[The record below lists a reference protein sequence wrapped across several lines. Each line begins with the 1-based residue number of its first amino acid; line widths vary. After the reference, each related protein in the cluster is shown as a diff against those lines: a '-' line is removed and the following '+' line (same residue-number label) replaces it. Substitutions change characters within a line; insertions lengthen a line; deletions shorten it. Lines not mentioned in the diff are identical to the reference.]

1 MSSLPFPQFLKRYGI
16 TLLFA
21 SDPGVV
27 PGAIIEKRNRGYF
40 CAGTLAQVFKD
51 PPPAWDTAL
60 QPANLVYGT
69 VERSLSLAGK
79 ASLDE
84 MGISIGGGLTKA
96 RSVNFFI
103 SGVKCRVFLN
113 QSKITLIPR
122 LQQLRKSDKDL
133 WKLLN
138 NNQIADYT
146 YYATEVT
153 ADFDVDGGID
163 LKAEIASQVKVTGN
177 ANIDWKSKSKFVIS
191 NNDAIPF
198 GFSGWMV

>member
-1 MSSLPFPQFLKRYGI
+1 MANLPFPQFLNRYGI

-27 PGAIIEKRNRGYF
+27 PGAIIEKRKQGFFR
-40 CAGTLAQVFKD
+40 AGMLSQLFKD
-51 PPPAWDTAL
+51 PPEAWLTQL

-69 VERSLSLAGK
+69 VQRSLSLSGK
-79 ASLDE
+79 SSLNE
-84 MGISIGGGLTKA
+84 FGINVGGGLSKA

-103 SGVKCRVFLN
+103 SGVKCRTFVN

-122 LQQLRKSDKDL
+122 LQELRKTNKAL
-133 WKLLN
+133 WKLVN
-138 NNQIADYT
+138 NNRIADYT
-146 YYATEVT
+146 YYATEITVDFET
-153 ADFDVDGGID
+153 DGAANLQADIESKLTISAD
-163 LKAEIASQVKVTGN
+163 ASLN
-177 ANIDWKSKSKFVIS
+177 WKSSTRFVIS

>member
-1 MSSLPFPQFLKRYGI
+1 MASLPFPQFLRRYGI

-27 PGAIIEKRNRGYF
+27 PGAIIEKRGKGYF
-40 CAGTLAQVFKD
+40 CAGTLAQIFGD

-69 VERSLSLAGK
+69 VERSLSLTGK

-84 MGISIGGGLTKA
+84 LGINIDGGLSKA
-96 RSVNFFI
+96 KSVNFFI
-103 SGVKCRVFLN
+103 SGVKCRVFVN
-113 QSKITLIPR
+113 QSKILLIPR
-122 LQQLRKSDKDL
+122 IQELRKKNKAL
-133 WKLLN
+133 WKLVN

-153 ADFDVDGGID
+153 AEFDVEGGVD
-163 LKAEIASQVKVTGN
+163 LKAEIDNRITVVGN
-177 ANIDWKSKSKFVIS
+177 AAIDWKSKSKFVIS
-191 NNDAIPF
+191 NNDFIPF
-198 GFSGWMV
+198 GFSGWTV